1 MSVASYVCHLVEH
14 QWNIIYVKQIED
26 IGPLFLCWRI
36 NSLRGEV
43 VFFSFFVVLGVVGEK
58 DMTKWYFEDV
68 VLLNKNWI
76 KTIKMSKE
84 ENFFLHALWYFT
96 DSIQQLRCHW
106 QPRAGL
112 VGGLFL
118 FNIAMAGPGNASAL
132 KWGSLETASAL
143 MAVTAGM
150 VKAVSICIWTVLIWI
165 KNARAPCAKHQ
176 LVSAH
181 SDNSDCTGLTHY
193 RARLTPSRFST
204 AKPAHRGNRNVLW
217 VITRK
222 RDHVPHLIS
231 AKHVLLRDP
240 VIHGSSVNSHGFTA
254 QEVSREKATGPGN
267 SQGFMEIEG
276 KRNHYSKLLSYNNNF
291 CKILFESIN

>member
-1 MSVASYVCHLVEH
+1 MIL
-14 QWNIIYVKQIED
+14 
-26 IGPLFLCWRI
+26 
-36 NSLRGEV
+36 
-43 VFFSFFVVLGVVGEK
+43 
-58 DMTKWYFEDV
+58 
-68 VLLNKNWI
+68 
-76 KTIKMSKE
+76 
-84 ENFFLHALWYFT
+84 
-96 DSIQQLRCHW
+96 HW
-106 QPRAGL
+106 QYPAIALPLATQGWAGGRL
-112 VGGLFL
+112 VLVQHCHGRTRQCVCPEIRELR
-118 FNIAMAGPGNASAL
+118 NR
-132 KWGSLETASAL
+132 ASAL

-193 RARLTPSRFST
+193 RACLTPSRFST